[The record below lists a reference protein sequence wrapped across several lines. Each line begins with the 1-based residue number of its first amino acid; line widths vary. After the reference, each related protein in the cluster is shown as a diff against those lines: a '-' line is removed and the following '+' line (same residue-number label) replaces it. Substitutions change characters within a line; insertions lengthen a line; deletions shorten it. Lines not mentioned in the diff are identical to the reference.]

1 MKFEMNNMYCLS
13 SAIIY
18 GSVDATLWEITENCA
33 FPGIKANSK
42 IHSIVTE
49 IGGNVKS
56 NKSFIF

>member
-18 GSVDATLWEITENCA
+18 GNVDATLWEITENCA

-42 IHSIVTE
+42 IH
-49 IGGNVKS
+49 
-56 NKSFIF
+56 